1 MPRLLRSALLS
12 FAVLVVAPDVVLS
25 QAAVPDAPAPAKKR
39 RSDNMRITQEDLE
52 GIQGNFVTAVDMI
65 RTLRPRWLNPTMGRM
80 AQAGGDGMPGGG
92 ATEIVIYIDGN
103 RQPSMNELNTLRAAL
118 VREMRYLDQN
128 KAVQNYGP
136 GHEMGVIEVTTN
148 GNPR

>member
-1 MPRLLRSALLS
+1 MSRLLRSTLVAL
-12 FAVLVVAPDVVLS
+12 AVLAVAPDVAVS

-39 RSDNMRITQEDLE
+39 RSDNMRLTQEDLE

-80 AQAGGDGMPGGG
+80 AQAGGDGQPGGG
-92 ATEIVIYIDGN
+92 ASEIIIYIDGN

-118 VREMRYLDQN
+118 VKEMRYLDQN
-128 KAVQNYGP
+128 KAVQHYGP
-136 GHEMGVIEVTTN
+136 GHELGVIEVITN